1 MKYLIIPGL
10 NNSGPKHWQSFWEKS
25 LPNAHRLTQENWGNP
40 ELQPWL
46 ASLNKELQ
54 SSKENT
60 LIIAHSLG
68 VSLVIH
74 WLTRY
79 SNPYVKGALL
89 VSPSD
94 VDSVEVIK
102 NFAPMPLKRLP
113 IPTVVAAS
121 ENDVFVSLDRAL
133 FFADQWGSKLVNVG
147 KLGHIN
153 AETNL
158 GEWPQ
163 GKAILADFERS
174 LFYT

>member
-1 MKYLIIPGL
+1 MKYLLIPGL

-40 ELQPWL
+40 ELKPWL

-102 NFAPMPLKRLP
+102 NFAPG
-113 IPTVVAAS
+113 IT
-121 ENDVFVSLDRAL
+121 DVR
-133 FFADQWGSKLVNVG
+133 
-147 KLGHIN
+147 
-153 AETNL
+153 
-158 GEWPQ
+158 
-163 GKAILADFERS
+163 
-174 LFYT
+174 